1 MGMFDGSGGDF
12 DFHNYVDYKVY
23 EDITKGD
30 NYSSSHKNKKVK
42 KQDEP
47 KYNATILLIIS
58 VIIAVILPVIAIITD
73 YHYWY
78 IGLIYAGICLGL
90 IWLIYAI
97 KVSKSSHNNTNLDDE
112 DNNENKTNNKLI
124 NFKAKDKN
132 IQKIIDDFNN
142 ACNDENSSDSDYEQD
157 YDDTY
162 YDNDIDDEYDGT
174 FDDDDLD
181 DYDEDDYDDDELD

>member
-12 DFHNYVDYKVY
+12 DFNNYTDYKVY

-30 NYSSSHKNKKVK
+30 NYSSHHNNKNDK
-42 KQDEP
+42 KQEP
-47 KYNATILLIIS
+47 KHNAEILLIIS
-58 VIIAVILPVIAIITD
+58 AIIVVILPVIAIIAD

-97 KVSKSSHNNTNLDDE
+97 MVSKNSHNDTSLDDE
-112 DNNENKTNNKLI
+112 DNNENKANNKPI
-124 NFKAKDKN
+124 NFKTKDKG

-142 ACNDENSSDSDYEQD
+142 ACNDENSNNFDYKQD

-162 YDNDIDDEYDGT
+162 YDDDIDDDYDGT

-181 DYDEDDYDDDELD
+181 DYDDDDLD

>member
-12 DFHNYVDYKVY
+12 DFHNYTDYKVY

-30 NYSSSHKNKKVK
+30 NRSSSHINKKVK

-47 KYNATILLIIS
+47 KYRATILLIIS
-58 VIIAVILPVIAIITD
+58 AIIAVILPVIAIIVD

-78 IGLIYAGICLGL
+78 IGLIYAGIYLGL

-97 KVSKSSHNNTNLDDE
+97 MVSKNSHNEANFDNE
-112 DNNENKTNNKLI
+112 DNNENKANNKPI
-124 NFKAKDKN
+124 NFKTKDKN

-142 ACNDENSSDSDYEQD
+142 ACNDENSNDFDYEQD

-162 YDNDIDDEYDGT
+162 YDDDL
-174 FDDDDLD
+174 DDDDLD
-181 DYDEDDYDDDELD
+181 